1 MLSRFTVT
9 MYVSMAVAGGQME
22 IFCPGDLA
30 IFGILFFALVL
41 LSRRN
46 SCNLF
51 CDCNSFGVWKR
62 FLLIEVGFFLL
73 LIDVCL
79 GHGVEGFCRF
89 VTVVAVL

>member
-1 MLSRFTVT
+1 MCI
-9 MYVSMAVAGGQME
+9 YGGNRGQNDY
-22 IFCPGDLA
+22 FSPGDLA
-30 IFGILFFALVL
+30 ISGIISFALVL
-41 LSRRN
+41 LARRN
-46 SCNLF
+46 YCNLF